1 MRIIPKNTKV
11 KMQFYKGIGIYDV
24 ILGIIAL
31 AFIALTVTSNLPSK
45 YTIAIG
51 ILILVAP
58 MYIPIGDIK
67 LYQAL
72 GYGIKFGVAR
82 KTFGKQKKGNAHI
95 STIIPYASVKDN
107 LIIQKDNTYS
117 GVIEVTPIEFNM
129 LSNTKQNFLID
140 GVISNTLKNVGIFQ
154 EYNLVKLEKPI
165 IFDDYLNNELTRI
178 QKLIAEHENNNLNES
193 ELRSRVEIVEDRMN
207 LIDSLNSNEK
217 IYASAYYLA
226 LHDIDTTSLNN
237 SLDIIENTLKNNNLE
252 CKRLNTKELAIF
264 LKYSYE

>member
-31 AFIALTVTSNLPSK
+31 AFIALTATSNLPNK

-58 MYIPIGDIK
+58 LYIPIGDIK
-67 LYQAL
+67 LYQAV
-72 GYGIKFGVAR
+72 GYGFKFLIAR
-82 KTFGKQKKGNAHI
+82 KSFYKSKNGNAHI
-95 STIIPYASVKDN
+95 STIIPYSAIKDN
-107 LIIQKDNTYS
+107 CIIQKDGSFT

-129 LSNTKQNFLID
+129 LSTTKQNFMID

-165 IFDDYLNNELTRI
+165 IFDYYLDNEFTRM
-178 QKLIAEHENNNLNES
+178 QKLIA
-193 ELRSRVEIVEDRMN
+193 
-207 LIDSLNSNEK
+207 
-217 IYASAYYLA
+217 
-226 LHDIDTTSLNN
+226 
-237 SLDIIENTLKNNNLE
+237 
-252 CKRLNTKELAIF
+252 
-264 LKYSYE
+264 